1 MSDKKNFGYLG
12 NTFQIQLLNNI
23 VIYKEFSNSIIDVID
38 PQYFDNQYF
47 KVICQMIKEYY
58 LKYEHI
64 PTFNT
69 IEQLTKSELSSPMA
83 QKNILDTLEQVK
95 NVSDEGVYQYYKEI
109 INMDTAINNKVTNF
123 TFVVMLI
130 FFTI

>member
-47 KVICQMIKEYY
+47 KIICQMIKEYY

-69 IEQLTKSELSSPMA
+69 IEQLTKSEVSSPMA

-95 NVSDEGVYQYYKEI
+95 TDYIILFLEDYILTKNIKINVLDNI
-109 INMDTAINNKVTNF
+109 INLMKNEN
-123 TFVVMLI
+123 LI
-130 FFTI
+130 